1 MDGMGWDGKIDK
13 RGYMR
18 REEGGQAARACE
30 KRGLNRFLSILNN
43 NNNNL
48 DGTGYPAFFLR
59 GSGWLADLVAQDGGM
74 ECEFIP
80 TCLVSQTR

>member
-1 MDGMGWDGKIDK
+1 
-13 RGYMR
+13 MR
-18 REEGGQAARACE
+18 NKLED
-30 KRGLNRFLSILNN
+30 LLILNN

-80 TCLVSQTR
+80 TCLVSQTRQICNPKLPTGKL